1 MPSYTYELPEQ
12 GRLMSLVRE
21 NLNKVGE
28 EWKEVADFMLQG
40 HVEYKPIRANPM
52 TANPMRTGFVY
63 QRAKV
68 NLTLYFAESI
78 FEHLLDW
85 LDSEKLEILKAVL
98 QSSLPR
104 RSGYDIH
111 EFKIL
116 GVIQEDRKR

>member
-12 GRLMSLVRE
+12 GRLLSLIRE
-21 NLNKVGE
+21 NLNKIGG
-28 EWKEVADFMLQG
+28 EWKEIADFMLAG
-40 HVEYKPIRANPM
+40 HVEYKPLRANPM
-52 TANPMRTGFVY
+52 RSGSQYVY

-68 NLTLYFAESI
+68 NLTIYFPENI
-78 FEHLLDW
+78 FEHFLNW
-85 LDSEKLEILKAVL
+85 LDSEKLELFKAVV

-116 GVIQEDRKR
+116 GVIAEH